1 MRTLA
6 TTAGVVMLAAGALGF
21 EHPVEPIEH
30 TYHLHG
36 GYEVDELSYA
46 DGLDGVSR
54 MDTTA
59 PTGDAP
65 KSRFATNYGIGPN
78 PNCSGNGLLA
88 AWRGNV
94 DGLVTGTLSIEVP
107 AVSSG
112 ATVVVD
118 VFADGGGACNESYIE
133 PVLTATVETGPGE
146 APLTV
151 VFEDVAF
158 EAIND
163 VTVQFRIL
171 GDVHVTIEDDE
182 TGTSASRTV
191 QKPNEHIRFLFDAVD
206 HDGTVTLWCTPR
218 NESDATCEW

>member
-6 TTAGVVMLAAGALGF
+6 TAVAALVLAAGTLGF
-21 EHPVEPIEH
+21 DTSRDPIAH

-36 GYEVDELSYA
+36 SYEADEVSYA

-78 PNCSGNGLLA
+78 PSCSGNGLLA

-118 VFADGGGACNESYIE
+118 VFADGGGACNEAYVE
-133 PVLTATVETGPGE
+133 PVLSATVEAAPGE
-146 APLTV
+146 APLAV
-151 VFEDVAF
+151 VFSDVEF

-163 VTVQFRIL
+163 VTVQFRIVD
-171 GDVHVTIEDDE
+171 DVDVTVEDGE
-182 TGTSASRTV
+182 TGTTVSRSV
-191 QKPNEHIRFLFDAVD
+191 QKPNEHIRLMFDAAEY
-206 HDGTVTLWCTPR
+206 DGTVTFECIPR
-218 NESDATCEW
+218 RETDDTCEW